1 MSMNHEGLM
10 WIILTINTIFLF
22 RSFARTVYLSK
33 QLEYAIQEIE
43 RLKRQQLGL
52 L

>member
-33 QLEYAIQEIE
+33 QLELAVSEIE
-43 RLKRQQLGL
+43 RLKS
-52 L
+52 